1 MKFIHGLKQPLQ
13 LIGSSWGTGP
23 AKLISF
29 FFSEMGTPSER
40 SFLGL
45 LHCLLSQLLVAIPE
59 SIPIIQDRY
68 QRLFLRSG
76 SESQRSTIWTEAEL
90 QGAFDDII
98 RAQQSNAS
106 FFCIVDGL
114 DECEE
119 SKTHETLG
127 FLRKL
132 AELPGTGLLRFK
144 VLCSS
149 RPDNAV
155 EMGLSKYSFFRIQDY
170 TSNDIQKFV
179 REKFAAT
186 TENLYPGDPVLEIVD
201 DLAPEIVEKAEGVFI
216 WARLVVTEILF
227 AIESGDAISQEG
239 FSGELPSDLEEL
251 YNRIL
256 SKIPKQ
262 YLHQT
267 VNYLRIIRKCLCR
280 NLLGMTVAVQAPN
293 EPLLRPL
300 PMPPVADQSK
310 ISKCITMKRL
320 IQSRCRGLVTVPTL
334 NPKWTFEQNSKEIM
348 ASFCMGEL
356 SIHRTVHEFLF
367 DKGRLDKLCAQI
379 DAALLDDERAQ
390 KIAFHFRLWHYD
402 PMFQAQ
408 VYNYKNP
415 KEYEAER
422 GAPMFTGIF
431 QSLLSELQSS
441 ECPPSTSPLS
451 VTWLPLINS
460 HLKQTFPTTDSYEE
474 YLDDAV
480 KHDYISLERFAEDPA
495 MSRWHTNIL
504 CIAVKY
510 HLYSYVRAN
519 LHRDNIT
526 KPGRPL
532 LHYALCRWGCHPIDK
547 VKLLLSRGCRT
558 DTEFNFRT
566 TWEFLLIAS
575 STVYDLG
582 AGDGKLAEVIPMFLK
597 HGADANQQ
605 LDLHDYQCFALHV
618 LFTNDHLD
626 YKILEPILQEMLAR
640 GANVNVRDSRG
651 RSVIDLAREIRP
663 EAVSLLQ
670 SSSSTSQP
678 PPVLNNT
685 NTMCK
690 KIAAANRESDV
701 SGNLLLALEEQ
712 EGYYEEFLE
721 RRPFRITND
730 HWAMQSNM
738 SASGANAAIQISNE
752 SSDNGGVA
760 APPDADE
767 KVGNNEGLRE
777 HDALVTT
784 AQMLTAQVG
793 GCRISEIA

>member
-1 MKFIHGLKQPLQ
+1 M
-13 LIGSSWGTGP
+13 
-23 AKLISF
+23 
-29 FFSEMGTPSER
+29 
-40 SFLGL
+40 
-45 LHCLLSQLLVAIPE
+45 VAIPE
-59 SIPIIQDRY
+59 SIPTIQDRY
-68 QRLFLRSG
+68 QRLLLRSR
-76 SESQRSTIWTEAEL
+76 SESQQSSIWTEAEL

-98 RAQQSNAS
+98 RAQQSKAS

-132 AELPGTGLLRFK
+132 AEPPGTGFLRFK

-170 TSNDIQKFV
+170 TSSDIRKFV
-179 REKFAAT
+179 REKFAAI
-186 TENLYPGDPVLEIVD
+186 TENLYPGDPVLEIVN

-216 WARLVVTEILF
+216 WARLVVTEIIF
-227 AIESGDAISQEG
+227 AIESGDAISQDG
-239 FSGELPSDLEEL
+239 LSGELPSDLEEL

-356 SIHRTVHEFLF
+356 SMHRTVHEFIF
-367 DKGRLDKLCAQI
+367 DKGRLDKLCTQI

-390 KIAFHFRLWHYD
+390 NIAFRFRLWHYD
-402 PMFQAQ
+402 PIFQAQ
-408 VYNYKNP
+408 VYSYKNP
-415 KEYEAER
+415 EEHEAER

-510 HLYSYVRAN
+510 HLHSHVRAN

-532 LHYALCRWGCHPIDK
+532 LHYALCRWDRYPIDR

-558 DTEFNFRT
+558 DTEFNLRS
-566 TWEFLLIAS
+566 TWESLLIAS
-575 STVYDLG
+575 STEYDRG
-582 AGDGKLAEVIPMFLK
+582 SRDGKLAEAIPMFLEY
-597 HGADANQQ
+597 GADPNQQ
-605 LDLHDYQCFALHV
+605 LDLHNYQCFALHI
-618 LFTNDHLD
+618 LFTNNFLK
-626 YKILEPILQEMLAR
+626 YKILEVVLQNMLAK
-640 GANVNVRDSRG
+640 GAHVNARDSRG
-651 RSVIDLAREIRP
+651 RSVIDLARENRP

-670 SSSSTSQP
+670 TYSTTSRP
-678 PPVLNNT
+678 PPILDIKNAIC
-685 NTMCK
+685 MR
-690 KIAAANRESDV
+690 IAAANGKSDV
-701 SGNLLLALEEQ
+701 SEALLLALEEQ
-712 EGYYEEFLE
+712 EGYYVEFLK
-721 RRPFRITND
+721 RRPFRITDD
-730 HWAMQSNM
+730 HWAMQSNNL
-738 SASGANAAIQISNE
+738 ASDANAAIQISND
-752 SSDNGGVA
+752 SIDNDGVA
-760 APPDADE
+760 APPNADE
-767 KVGNNEGLRE
+767 NYGNDEGLRE
-777 HDALVTT
+777 GDAPVKRHRCWLRKCKV
-784 AQMLTAQVG
+784 VG
-793 GCRISEIA
+793 YLN